1 MLIYIS
7 LFSSNRTDRNIHI
20 IVWKTFVIYSYSS
33 FLGVEARLRSLNDRV
48 ERLERKDS
56 ALSGPSRG
64 LISRILFRLRG
75 ASASASARD

>member
-7 LFSSNRTDRNIHI
+7 LFSSNRTDRNIHNRVENI
-20 IVWKTFVIYSYSS
+20 RHLFIFF

-48 ERLERKDS
+48 ERLEQKDS